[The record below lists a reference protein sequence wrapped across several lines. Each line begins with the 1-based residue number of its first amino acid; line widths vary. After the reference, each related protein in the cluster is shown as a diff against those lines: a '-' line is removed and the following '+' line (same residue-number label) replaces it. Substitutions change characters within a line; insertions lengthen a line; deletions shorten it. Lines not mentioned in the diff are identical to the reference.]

1 MNKEQLVTLQL
12 PYREAGTK
20 TVRVFVPE
28 HGEEELLPVIYMTDG
43 QNLFE
48 DNRPRQFGCWYT
60 REAVKEERKKA
71 ARRLLSSASI
81 TTKALFSE
89 QRN

>member
-28 HGEEELLPVIYMTDG
+28 HGEEELLPVIYMGEG

-48 DNRPRQFGCWYT
+48 DNRPGQFGC
-60 REAVKEERKKA
+60 
-71 ARRLLSSASI
+71 
-81 TTKALFSE
+81 
-89 QRN
+89 